1 MDQKPLK
8 IHIRM
13 MKCFLLYCKRKS
25 HERDKDLSENDVINI
40 ERDQFLLYCG
50 SADNL
55 LDLAA
60 CVDESSTKQVD
71 ISNIRIDD
79 AVKIPESI
87 QTEVVRDIGLSV
99 RGIGL
104 SDEGLKEEK
113 VVSIDVDVK
122 VRHFDV
128 SNDDSFVSQGSGGKD
143 ALMKIDSLKYLTQK
157 NLEEATASD
166 DSYRTFIRNSNWEYN
181 PYREECNISNV
192 FVNEIDTVCHLD
204 DRNVDCK
211 PPDKLRERNRSK
223 QEQEER
229 FIADSFDVH
238 GSTDTGSNGY
248 TEVDVDLTLCEKQ
261 TFCDIVLMSW
271 DMHPFRDDDAALR
284 AIDHPSRNSDHRSL
298 RFLNYQ

>member
-13 MKCFLLYCKRKS
+13 MKCFLLYYKRKS

-50 SADNL
+50 SANNL

-71 ISNIRIDD
+71 MSNIRIDD

-128 SNDDSFVSQGSGGKD
+128 SKNDSFVSQGSGGKD
-143 ALMKIDSLKYLTQK
+143 ALMKIDSPKYLAQK

-166 DSYRTFIRNSNWEYN
+166 DSYRTFILL
-181 PYREECNISNV
+181 
-192 FVNEIDTVCHLD
+192 FVI
-204 DRNVDCK
+204 
-211 PPDKLRERNRSK
+211 
-223 QEQEER
+223 
-229 FIADSFDVH
+229 
-238 GSTDTGSNGY
+238 
-248 TEVDVDLTLCEKQ
+248 
-261 TFCDIVLMSW
+261 
-271 DMHPFRDDDAALR
+271 
-284 AIDHPSRNSDHRSL
+284 
-298 RFLNYQ
+298 